1 MLRRVL
7 FLPATALALSMA
19 FGQTPAGQGQPQSQ
33 PQTQATPADQVQP
46 SAASQTDQKGKP
58 GDPNVFVMK
67 APAPPP
73 NQPQF
78 VPPLRAVDL
87 EKRPRLSETTKNHLI
102 QLMDAEFAHVRKF
115 FPLGDKSLVIDAQG
129 RVTPNDAALFQQIQ
143 TRGAAAKVGDKV
155 QITNIVF
162 HEKTVYV
169 EINGGPKKKT
179 KWYQHISVG
188 VGGSGGSTTPIDG
201 NEAQPTGAAF
211 TLQFNKP
218 LPEMNNDD
226 LKKLLSPVLDFSS
239 KSASEAYTET
249 LPPKVR
255 DAIKN
260 HEVLVGMNREMVI
273 MAKDRPQQKVRE
285 KDGQGKDYEEW
296 IYGHAPQD
304 VVFIRLVG
312 DEVTQVKTMKVGGQT
327 VLKTEKE
334 VDVKDGVA
342 SLASLK
348 AATSPQ
354 EAAQEQQEEQQPA
367 KRPTLRKEGEV
378 DPNTEILRAPNG
390 QTQAPQ
396 PPHPR
401 DEPEWGTGSKPGGQQ
416 APPPDPQ
423 KPPPY

>member
-1 MLRRVL
+1 MA
-7 FLPATALALSMA
+7 PAFSLAV
-19 FGQTPAGQGQPQSQ
+19 GQPPASQAQPADPQSKSADQAKNTASQ
-33 PQTQATPADQVQP
+33 PEQQAKPAD
-46 SAASQTDQKGKP
+46 S
-58 GDPNVFVMK
+58 NVFVMK

-78 VPPLRAVDL
+78 VPQLRAVDL
-87 EKRPRLSETTKNHLI
+87 EKRARLSQTTKMHLI

-115 FPLGDKSLVIDAQG
+115 FPLGDKSIVIDAQG
-129 RVTPNDAALFQQIQ
+129 RVTPNDAVLFQQVQ

-155 QITNIVF
+155 QITNVVF
-162 HEKTVYV
+162 HEKSVYV

-179 KWYQHISVG
+179 KWYQHISIG
-188 VGGSGGSTTPIDG
+188 VGGAGGSTTPIDG
-201 NEAQPTGAAF
+201 NQAQPTGAAF

-218 LPEMNNDD
+218 VPEMNNDD
-226 LKKLLSPVLDFSS
+226 LKKLLGPVLDFSS

-285 KDGQGKDYEEW
+285 RDEQGKEYEDW

-304 VVFIRLVG
+304 VIFVRLVG
-312 DEVTQVKTMKVGGQT
+312 DEVTQVKTMKVGGQM

-342 SLASLK
+342 SLAALK
-348 AATSPQ
+348 ASDSPQ
-354 EAAQEQQEEQQPA
+354 DASQQPEEQQQPA
-367 KRPTLRKEGEV
+367 KRPTLRKEGEAA
-378 DPNTEILRAPNG
+378 PETEVLRAPNG
-390 QTQAPQ
+390 QTQTQQ

-401 DEPEWGTGSKPGGQQ
+401 DEPEWGTGGKPGGQQ
-416 APPPDPQ
+416 PPPPDPQ
-423 KPPPY
+423 KPPQ